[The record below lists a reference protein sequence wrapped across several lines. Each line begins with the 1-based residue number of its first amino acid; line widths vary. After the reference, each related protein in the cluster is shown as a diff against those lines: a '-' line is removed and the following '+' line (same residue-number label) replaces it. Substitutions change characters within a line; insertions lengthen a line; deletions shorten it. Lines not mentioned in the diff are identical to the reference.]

1 MLILEIRLTD
11 EGFYDNVDLQAL
23 IGTTII
29 TRTFDGTKFE
39 EKGYQEVVT
48 LSSDI
53 IYPNRLDFI
62 TLEKSISETEIDFF
76 KSRWIDST
84 PFKGQSYTNY

>member
-11 EGFYDNVDLQAL
+11 EGFYDNVDLKAV

-39 EKGYQEVVT
+39 DKGYQEVVT
-48 LSSDI
+48 LSSDV
-53 IYPNRLDFI
+53 F
-62 TLEKSISETEIDFF
+62 
-76 KSRWIDST
+76 
-84 PFKGQSYTNY
+84 

>member
-39 EKGYQEVVT
+39 DKGYQEVVT
-48 LSSDI
+48 LSSDV
-53 IYPNRLDFI
+53 IYPNRLDVI
-62 TLEKSISETEIDFF
+62 TLEKTISETEIDFF
-76 KSRWIDST
+76 QSRWIDST